1 MLPDHN
7 TGVWRRRPGLE
18 YGGAEMSSAR
28 PRLLRL
34 ASLFLCL
41 TPGWHA
47 ACGSPTAST
56 SDTDAGTGTST
67 AASSGGPGTTAPTS
81 SVTGVMTSEAS
92 SSGDAPTT
100 GDGTSGGDEPEALDL
115 QCPGDPSGKCDPD
128 PNATLEAGA
137 AVLSTVPDCF
147 ETWVDLD
154 NDFSYKKGNDTLN
167 DCGCDRL
174 CPGDEG
180 YLGPDDFEG
189 DGKLHAAWMAGF
201 GNGRPAAGVRGE
213 GVGLPGVGEGDG
225 LWARGVV
232 LKKGNTTVAIVALDA
247 VGWFN
252 GDVLAVRQLL
262 VDEGLDVDH
271 LIVHATHTHEGP
283 DTMGLWGEE
292 LFQSGYDP
300 LYRAQLRNTVASVV
314 AASFKDMRPVANLR
328 VGEVDISDYHENGV
342 ANVIS
347 DHRDPWIVD
356 ETLAA
361 AQLLDADD
369 QPIATLINY
378 GCHPETVADEN
389 LLITSDFVHAL
400 RRTVEKGSVWESA
413 PGVPGVG
420 GPVIYLNGAVGGMMT
435 TLGVNVVNP
444 NGDSFQSAG
453 FEKADSI
460 GQLLGEMA
468 LDALKNADDVPNPE
482 LRVLSKGFRLPVVN
496 KSFQFLF
503 MNGTVER
510 EVFLNETTMAQE
522 IASEMALVELGPI
535 HMLTIP
541 GELLP
546 ELAIGGYDGSRI
558 NAPGVPLIEDG
569 NVNPPDVSK
578 APEGPYIKERMQ
590 STYPWLIGLA
600 NDELGYIIPQYNF
613 ELAASN
619 PWVEEAE
626 GDHYEETNSLG
637 PDMAMFIDKYAD
649 LLIYWAAKR

>member
-1 MLPDHN
+1 MYL
-7 TGVWRRRPGLE
+7 T
-18 YGGAEMSSAR
+18 R
-28 PRLLRL
+28 PRPLHRL
-34 ASLFLCL
+34 ASLFLGL
-41 TPGWHA
+41 TPCCLA
-47 ACGSPTAST
+47 ACLSPNANIGETGSE
-56 SDTDAGTGTST
+56 TGTSGAT
-67 AASSGGPGTTAPTS
+67 GSGTETPTT
-81 SVTGVMTSEAS
+81 SVTGVMTTGTSTSDDTS
-92 SSGDAPTT
+92 ST
-100 GDGTSGGDEPEALDL
+100 GDGTSGGDVPEAPDL
-115 QCPGDPSGKCDPD
+115 LCPGDPSGKCDAMAD
-128 PNATLEAGA
+128 AVLEAGA
-137 AVLSTVPDCF
+137 AVLPTVPDCF

-154 NDFSYKKGNDTLN
+154 MNFEYKKGNDTLH

-225 LWARGVV
+225 LWARGTV
-232 LKKGNTTVAIVALDA
+232 LRKGNTTVAIVALDA

-252 GDVLAVRQLL
+252 GDVIAVRKLL
-262 VDEGLDVDH
+262 AGQDHDVDH
-271 LIVHATHTHEGP
+271 LIVHSTHTHEGP

-300 LYRAQLRNTVASVV
+300 LYRAQLQNTVAAVIQ
-314 AASFKDMRPVANLR
+314 ASFKDMRPVESMK
-328 VGEVDISDYHENGV
+328 VGEVDISTYHENGL
-342 ANVIS
+342 ANVIRDS
-347 DHRDPWIVD
+347 RDPWVVD
-356 ETLAA
+356 ESMSA
-361 AQLLDADD
+361 AQLLDKDGL
-369 QPIATLINY
+369 PIATLINY
-378 GCHPETVADEN
+378 SCHPETVADDN

-400 RRTVEKGSVWESA
+400 RRTVETGSVWENA

-444 NGDSFQSAG
+444 NGDSFQSAS

-468 LDALKNADDVPNPE
+468 LDALKNADDVQSPDLQVVNKVF
-482 LRVLSKGFRLPVVN
+482 RVPVVN

-503 MNGTVER
+503 ENGTLER
-510 EVFLNETTMAQE
+510 EVFVNEVTKEQE
-522 IASEMALVELGPI
+522 VQTEMSLIELGPI
-535 HMLTIP
+535 HMLTVP

-558 NAPGVPLIEDG
+558 NAPGVPLIEAD
-569 NVNPPDVSK
+569 NPNPPDISK
-578 APEGPYIKERMQ
+578 APKGPYIKDRMS
-590 STYPWLIGLA
+590 STYRWIIGLA

-619 PWVEEAE
+619 PWVDEAE

-649 LLIYWAAKR
+649 LLMYWVAKR

>member
-128 PNATLEAGA
+128 PDATLEAGA

-213 GVGLPGVGEGDG
+213 DVGLPGVGEGDG

-262 VDEGLDVDH
+262 VDEGLE
-271 LIVHATHTHEGP
+271 A
-283 DTMGLWGEE
+283 
-292 LFQSGYDP
+292 
-300 LYRAQLRNTVASVV
+300 
-314 AASFKDMRPVANLR
+314 
-328 VGEVDISDYHENGV
+328 
-342 ANVIS
+342 
-347 DHRDPWIVD
+347 VD
-356 ETLAA
+356 EGIRRRG
-361 AQLLDADD
+361 AQDHGPLD
-369 QPIATLINY
+369 L
-378 GCHPETVADEN
+378 
-389 LLITSDFVHAL
+389 
-400 RRTVEKGSVWESA
+400 
-413 PGVPGVG
+413 
-420 GPVIYLNGAVGGMMT
+420 
-435 TLGVNVVNP
+435 
-444 NGDSFQSAG
+444 
-453 FEKADSI
+453 
-460 GQLLGEMA
+460 
-468 LDALKNADDVPNPE
+468 
-482 LRVLSKGFRLPVVN
+482 
-496 KSFQFLF
+496 
-503 MNGTVER
+503 
-510 EVFLNETTMAQE
+510 
-522 IASEMALVELGPI
+522 
-535 HMLTIP
+535 
-541 GELLP
+541 
-546 ELAIGGYDGSRI
+546 
-558 NAPGVPLIEDG
+558 
-569 NVNPPDVSK
+569 
-578 APEGPYIKERMQ
+578 
-590 STYPWLIGLA
+590 
-600 NDELGYIIPQYNF
+600 
-613 ELAASN
+613 
-619 PWVEEAE
+619 
-626 GDHYEETNSLG
+626 
-637 PDMAMFIDKYAD
+637 
-649 LLIYWAAKR
+649 